1 MTLNDYHLDRE
12 AAKIFEV
19 SSGELKKYKL
29 LTGEDLGYK
38 PGVAEKALNT

>member
-1 MTLNDYHLDRE
+1 MTLNKYHLERE

-19 SSGELKKYKL
+19 SSGELEKCKL

-38 PGVAEKALNT
+38 PGVAEKVLNT